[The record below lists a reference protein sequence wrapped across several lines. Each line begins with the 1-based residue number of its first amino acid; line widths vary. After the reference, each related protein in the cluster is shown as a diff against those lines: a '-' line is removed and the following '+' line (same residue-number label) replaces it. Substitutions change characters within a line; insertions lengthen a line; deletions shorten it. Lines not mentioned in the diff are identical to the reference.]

1 MTGHRATRALRGVL
15 LLLMGVALAACRE
28 DGATYRSDTGVVTAS
43 DQRPGDPAAGYSAL
57 MNAPYVSCG
66 IPMEAFRRVVTE
78 VDPSDLLPGRVGP
91 NADLPYAVT
100 AHENADGVT
109 VVASNCLTCHAAEIE
124 GEVIVGLGNEFA
136 DFTQDPRRL
145 VLQSGNFVR
154 GEAETRAWE
163 RWADRVDGIAPYI
176 QTATIGVNPAT
187 NLTWAL
193 MAHRDPE
200 TLTWSAEPLIDPPL
214 AEPLPISVPPWWG
227 MRDKAAMFYTTV
239 GRGDHASF
247 MLLASML
254 CVDSVAEFQAVD
266 AYAIDIRAYIA
277 SLEAPA
283 YPHEIDAQRAAL
295 GAAIYARGC
304 ATCHGGQGTG
314 YPNLVV
320 PLEEIGTDPA
330 YAVAATD
337 GSRDRFY
344 DWIARS
350 PYGDAESAAPARG
363 YIAPPLDGIWATAP
377 YLHNGSVPS
386 LAALLSP
393 QDRPRYWRHV
403 LPRAYDR
410 EAVGWRYEAL
420 DAGQDAEGEPA
431 LRRRIYDTT
440 RTGYGNGGHGFGA
453 DLSAED
459 RAALIEYLKTL

>member
-1 MTGHRATRALRGVL
+1 M
-15 LLLMGVALAACRE
+15 
-28 DGATYRSDTGVVTAS
+28 
-43 DQRPGDPAAGYSAL
+43 AGYTAL

-91 NADLPYAVT
+91 NADLPYAFT

-109 VVASNCLTCHAAEIE
+109 VVASNCLTCHAARFE

-136 DFTQDPRRL
+136 DFTQDPRRTGPAIG
-145 VLQSGNFVR
+145 QFRPRR
-154 GEAETRAWE
+154 GRDPRLGTLGRPGRRDRALHPDRHHRRE
-163 RWADRVDGIAPYI
+163 PGDEPDLGADGPSRPRDADMVGRAADRPAAGRAAADQRAALVGDARQGGDVLHHHRARRSCELHAARLDALRR
-176 QTATIGVNPAT
+176 QRGGVS
-187 NLTWAL
+187 
-193 MAHRDPE
+193 R
-200 TLTWSAEPLIDPPL
+200 
-214 AEPLPISVPPWWG
+214 PWTP
-227 MRDKAAMFYTTV
+227 MP
-239 GRGDHASF
+239 
-247 MLLASML
+247 
-254 CVDSVAEFQAVD
+254 
-266 AYAIDIRAYIA
+266 IDIRAYIA

-283 YPHEIDAQRAAL
+283 YPHEIDAERAPL

-320 PLEEIGTDPA
+320 PLDEIGTDPA

-350 PYGDAESAAPARG
+350 PYGDADSAAPARG

-410 EAVGWRYEAL
+410 EAVGWRSSARCR
-420 DAGQDAEGEPA
+420 AGCGGRPGQ
-431 LRRRIYDTT
+431 RRRIYDTT